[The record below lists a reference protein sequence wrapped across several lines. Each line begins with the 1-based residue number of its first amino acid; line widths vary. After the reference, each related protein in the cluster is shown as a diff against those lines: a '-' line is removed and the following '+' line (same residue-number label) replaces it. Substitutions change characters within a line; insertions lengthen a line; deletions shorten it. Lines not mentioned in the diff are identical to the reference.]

1 MGLVEVGND
10 TGLEWTIGDVIDLA
24 EEGALARAIR
34 TVSELMALGEDDA
47 GAWAVTAQLAP
58 DSQTASLCWRQALR
72 LRPGD
77 PIALRELA
85 RLQALARAS

>member
-1 MGLVEVGND
+1 MGLVEMEKD
-10 TGLEWTIGDVIDLA
+10 TGVEWTISDVIDLA
-24 EEGALARAIR
+24 EQGGLARAIR
-34 TVSELMALGEDDA
+34 TVSELMTLGEDDA

-58 DSQTASLCWRQALR
+58 DCRTASICWRQALR